1 MIPAADVDAPDE
13 RRQWLLVAQDTG
25 GAIRGSVRGDVYW
38 GSGERAKSIAG
49 RMAHRGRYWAL
60 VPRSLVSPP

>member
-1 MIPAADVDAPDE
+1 MIPAASPEGPDE
-13 RRQWLLVAQDTG
+13 RRQWLPVAQDTG
-25 GAIRGSVRGDVYW
+25 GAIRGAVRGDVYW

-60 VPRSLVSPP
+60 APRALASPP

>member
-1 MIPAADVDAPDE
+1 MVPAAGADAPDE

-25 GAIRGSVRGDVYW
+25 GAIRGAVRGDVFW
-38 GSGERAKSIAG
+38 GAGERARAIAG

-60 VPRSLVSPP
+60 VPRALALPP